1 MKELILL
8 LLFGRSVSLTP
19 TPISIGPSCVHIT
32 PDKPLRV
39 INEGA
44 SLEILL
50 PPNSNGLPQSVN
62 AASASRDID
71 TRFPRGSVSATLLRD
86 DGSQVHAINTYVGS
100 MEKGYIL
107 NLRPELLRS
116 DNAALP
122 TYTRGDKFTS
132 ISICAKST
140 ISSVNVYWQTA
151 AE

>member
-1 MKELILL
+1 MN
-8 LLFGRSVSLTP
+8 LTP
-19 TPISIGPSCVHIT
+19 TPIMIGPGCVHIA

-50 PPNSNGLPQSVN
+50 PPNSNELPQSVN
-62 AASASRDID
+62 AASAFRDVD

-86 DGSQVHAINTYVGS
+86 DRTQVHAINTDIGS
-100 MEKGYIL
+100 MKKGYIL
-107 NLRPELLRS
+107 NLRPEPLRS

-140 ISSVNVYWQTA
+140 MSSVNVYWQTA
-151 AE
+151 TE